1 MANKKLKSIKFP
13 GLPDVYT
20 IPEGGAEPFYVNIE
34 VTVTGNDRT
43 YSCNRTYDEIVAAEE
58 AGKQLVAIIPF
69 YLDQHMTWGKII
81 ATDHMTIGTD
91 ELFSPKRVLFYTMM
105 DNDNPDVFTINAVYA
120 SIMEYQDRVSVGK
133 VALQRELK
141 VNGIVKGAVDVL
153 GEATYSA
160 AAPNTDYKTPS
171 MGASGAKV
179 GQMLKVKTVNASG
192 DPTAWETGDPEAGIT
207 PTIGE
212 NGNWY
217 LGTEDTG
224 KPSRGATGAKGDK
237 GDKGD
242 PGAQGPKGETGAVDI
257 TALSQSEYEAASAA
271 GTLDEGKWYGV
282 YPDA

>member
-1 MANKKLKSIKFP
+1 MANKELKSIKFP

-20 IPEGGAEPFYVNIE
+20 IPEVNDGAEPFYVNIE

-43 YSCNRTYDEIVAAEE
+43 YSCNRTYAEIVAAEE

-105 DNDNPDVFTINAVYA
+105 DNDNPDVFTIKAVYA
-120 SIMEYQDRVSVGK
+120 SIMEYQDRVSVGN

-160 AAPNTDYKTPS
+160 AAPNTDYMTPS

-237 GDKGD
+237 GDPGDTPVKGTD
-242 PGAQGPKGETGAVDI
+242 YFTAADKAELVSDVLAALPTWTGG
-257 TALSQSEYEAASAA
+257 SY
-271 GTLDEGKWYGV
+271 
-282 YPDA
+282 